1 MRSPP
6 RWSPSPPSAR
16 RRPRAM
22 PGPASFHGNW
32 RGCSSLAASPEDWP
46 ARARRVIW
54 RNGAARS
61 TSCSPWSLLRW
72 RSICWRVTYPYPR
85 RIQHGRG
92 RRENK
97 MNRSNKTA
105 GTRPGRTRR
114 ETLGLL
120 GAGAAML
127 SATAMP
133 RRVLAQGDE
142 TVLTEALVLR
152 DPEIPAAGNVDGD
165 INIVEWFDYNCPY
178 CRKIEPELRQVVQD
192 DGKVRLVL
200 KDWPILG
207 EVSKIASRMAL
218 GAKYQ
223 DKFIQAH
230 DAMIGVSSRLTEPRL
245 HELLAGAGIDMDRL
259 NRDLATNAKA
269 IDTIL
274 ARNSAQAEAFGFK
287 GTPSFIV
294 GKFRVPGVLTMAEFE
309 MVIADARKAKASN

>member
-1 MRSPP
+1 
-6 RWSPSPPSAR
+6 
-16 RRPRAM
+16 
-22 PGPASFHGNW
+22 
-32 RGCSSLAASPEDWP
+32 
-46 ARARRVIW
+46 
-54 RNGAARS
+54 
-61 TSCSPWSLLRW
+61 
-72 RSICWRVTYPYPR
+72 
-85 RIQHGRG
+85 
-92 RRENK
+92 

-207 EVSKIASRMAL
+207 EVSKIAARMAL
-218 GAKYQ
+218 AAKYQ

-230 DAMIGVSSRLTEPRL
+230 DAMIGVASRLTEPRL
-245 HELLAGAGIDMDRL
+245 HELLAAAGVDMDRL
-259 NRDLATNAKA
+259 KRDLTGKAKA
-269 IDTIL
+269 IDAIL
-274 ARNSAQAEAFGFK
+274 ARNGDQAMAFGFK

-294 GKFRVPGVLTMAEFE
+294 GKFRVPGVLTMAQFDQA
-309 MVIADARKAKASN
+309 IADARKAAAKK